1 MTTVAIVV
9 ATVLSYFVGWALKLP
24 LLVPVLNT
32 LASFPF
38 MVAALRRGDVR
49 LAITRMLLWA
59 LTLAMCATAFA
70 YLRPWEAG
78 ADVCERR
85 PLPRRDVRLDHDR
98 AGC

>member
-38 MVAALRRGDVR
+38 MRCHSAFS
-49 LAITRMLLWA
+49 LAS
-59 LTLAMCATAFA
+59 C
-70 YLRPWEAG
+70 
-78 ADVCERR
+78 RR
-85 PLPRRDVRLDHDR
+85 P
-98 AGC
+98 AGVMV